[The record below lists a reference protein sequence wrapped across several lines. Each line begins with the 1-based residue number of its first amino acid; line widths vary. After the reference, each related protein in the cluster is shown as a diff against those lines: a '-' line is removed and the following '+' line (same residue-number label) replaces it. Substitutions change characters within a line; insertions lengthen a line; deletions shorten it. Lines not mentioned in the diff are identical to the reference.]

1 MTLILPVFKDVTT
14 INYTLEWPHLE
25 NPSNTTF
32 AGSTQ
37 IDICRC
43 GQKST
48 GAGHIYNRYRCSRPK
63 VRFVDPDD
71 GLWVLQ
77 APLGQVN
84 LLRPANDE
92 EIQRQREVHH
102 TADAIAYVGKNFL
115 LLTGPCPRGR
125 YQAFATLQYLRSL
138 TLAARQKIEYL
149 SLLIQPYEE
158 DCSDDQSGQA
168 YVELARYI
176 LEEVPAFK
184 SLYLNIWGEETRMQ
198 AREFAMLLF
207 REGVT
212 IVINWDWWGECAEEY
227 ADIVTFLKGVET
239 GVVVKRPVW
248 EDDGGGV
255 SVSQET
261 TEGDGSDQGV
271 DLTRL
276 ETPSNALHPSSEPLL
291 NRDEKA
297 HVTWNEVSQDD
308 DDHASATDAAETSDE
323 EEEYHDNT
331 GDGGINLLGQPID
344 SEGDTST
351 PTCEPASSEDEW
363 SDAMMTPI
371 TPHGGTGVEDGGWQ
385 IL

>member
-1 MTLILPVFKDVTT
+1 MPLFSPVFQDVTT

-48 GAGHIYNRYRCSRPK
+48 EAGHIYNRYRCSRPK
-63 VRFVDPDD
+63 VRFANPDD

-84 LLRPANDE
+84 LLRPANDD
-92 EIQRQREVHH
+92 EIQRRREVSH
-102 TADAIAYVGKNFL
+102 TADAIAYVGKNL
-115 LLTGPCPRGR
+115 LLLSGPCPRGR
-125 YQAFATLQYLRSL
+125 YQAFATLQFLRLL
-138 TLAARQKIEYL
+138 TPAARQSVEYL
-149 SLLIQPYEE
+149 SLLIQSYEE
-158 DCSDDQSGQA
+158 DCSDNQCGQA

-184 SLYLNIWGEETRMQ
+184 SLYLNIWGEETRIQ

-212 IVINWDWWGECAEEY
+212 IVINWDWWGESAEEY
-227 ADIVTFLKGVET
+227 ADIVAFLKGVET

-255 SVSQET
+255 SVLQEGQK
-261 TEGDGSDQGV
+261 GDGSGQVV
-271 DLTRL
+271 DLMKLAASPNTVH
-276 ETPSNALHPSSEPLL
+276 TSSESSLR
-291 NRDEKA
+291 RDEKA
-297 HVTWNEVSQDD
+297 IVTWKEVSQDD
-308 DDHASATDAAETSDE
+308 EEVENHPIATEAVEENDADA
-323 EEEYHDNT
+323 DNRS
-331 GDGGINLLGQPID
+331 DGGISLLDQSVH
-344 SEGDTST
+344 SEGDTT
-351 PTCEPASSEDEW
+351 PIIEPASSEDDW

-385 IL
+385 VL